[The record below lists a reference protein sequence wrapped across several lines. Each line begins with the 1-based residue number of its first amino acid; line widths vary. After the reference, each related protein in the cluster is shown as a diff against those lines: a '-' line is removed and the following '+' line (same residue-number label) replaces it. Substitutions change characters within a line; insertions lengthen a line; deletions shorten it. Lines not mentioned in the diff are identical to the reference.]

1 MDRPGAHS
9 ILILED
15 EPLIA
20 LDLEQI
26 VAEAGF
32 VAVSTFTTRQNAK
45 IWLTAQSPDVALI
58 DIFLED
64 DRCSDVALALK
75 ERGVPFI
82 VCSASAKRDA
92 EDIFRTGVWLSK
104 PFLPRDV
111 IGALREV
118 RHMKNDGRPH
128 AL

>member
-32 VAVSTFTTRQNAK
+32 MAVSTFTIRQNAK
-45 IWLTAQSPDVALI
+45 IWLTAHSPDVALI
-58 DIFLED
+58 DIFLKD
-64 DRCSDVALALK
+64 GRYSDVALALK
-75 ERGVPFI
+75 ELGCRLSSVPPPQ
-82 VCSASAKRDA
+82 SATQRRRNRSPA
-92 EDIFRTGVWLSK
+92 
-104 PFLPRDV
+104 
-111 IGALREV
+111 
-118 RHMKNDGRPH
+118 
-128 AL
+128 